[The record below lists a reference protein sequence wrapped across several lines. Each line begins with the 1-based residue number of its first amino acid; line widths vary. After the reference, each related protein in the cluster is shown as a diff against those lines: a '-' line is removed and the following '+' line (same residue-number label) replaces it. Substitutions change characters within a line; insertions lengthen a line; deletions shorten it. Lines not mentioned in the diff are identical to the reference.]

1 MDIDRWAKSTASEK
15 GGIGMGGIGKQQKQA
30 SKIII
35 NKFIYWTYSE
45 VELNQASKII
55 IIYLLDVQRLRRSV
69 QRGGIDPVVE
79 SEREGLTPIGS
90 R

>member
-1 MDIDRWAKSTASEK
+1 MGIDRWAKSTASEK
-15 GGIGMGGIGKQQKQA
+15 GGIGVGGTGKQQKQA

-55 IIYLLDVQRLRRSV
+55 IIYLLDFF
-69 QRGGIDPVVE
+69 RGGVMNSVRHFALNAFSDKLINILMF
-79 SEREGLTPIGS
+79 R
-90 R
+90 